1 MKLAPNVK
9 QQSRGI
15 KHKETEVIIFAGSDA
30 WSHAKQWQEH
40 DARMAGDNEPPVWLG
55 EQQLSELDKLQIVPE
70 GRKSVRIFRAGYL
83 APVMIKAIGQK
94 LAAAGVQDANFYPE
108 GMHGQEVQN
117 WREYLARERQNLSD
131 GLVIELPVKQKAQ
144 LSQMADSERA
154 QLLADRFD
162 GVCVHPESE
171 IVHVWRGGVWCPV
184 STMELSREM
193 VAIYSEH
200 RATFSKR
207 VINNAVEALKV
218 IAEPMGEP
226 SGDLLPFANGAL
238 DLKTGEF
245 SPHTPENWITTH
257 NGIEYTPPAPGEN
270 IRDNAPNFH
279 KWLEHAAGKDPR
291 KMMRICAALYMIMAN
306 RYDWQMFIEATG
318 DGGSGKST
326 FTHIASLLAG
336 KQNTVSAEMTSLD
349 DAGGRAQVVGS
360 RLIVLAD
367 QPKYTGEGTGI
378 KKITGGDPVEINPK
392 YEKRFTAVIR
402 AVVLATN
409 NNPMIFT
416 ERAGGV
422 ARRRVIFR
430 FDNIV
435 SEAEKDREL
444 PEKIAAEIPVIIRR
458 LLANFTDP
466 EKARALLLEQRDGD
480 EALAI
485 KQQTDPVIEFCQFLN
500 FLEEARGLMM
510 GGGGDSVK
518 YTTRNSLYR
527 VYLAFMAYAGRSK
540 PLNVAEFSKAMKPA
554 AKVYGHE
561 YITRKVKGVT
571 QTNAITTDDCD
582 AFL

>member
-9 QQSRGI
+9 KQPRGI
-15 KHKETEVIIFAGSDA
+15 KHKDTEVIIFAGSDA
-30 WSHAKQWQEH
+30 WSHAKQWQEQ
-40 DARMAGDNEPPVWLG
+40 DGPASGDNVPPVWLG
-55 EQQLSELDKLQIVPE
+55 PNQLAELDALKIVPD
-70 GRKSVRIFRAGYL
+70 GKKRVRLYQAGEL
-83 APVMIKAIGQK
+83 DLVETKKIGQK
-94 LAAAGVQDANFYPE
+94 LAAADIQDANFYPE
-108 GMHGQEVQN
+108 GMHVQKCEN
-117 WREYLARERQNLSD
+117 WRRYLNAERENIAA
-131 GLVIELPVKQKAQ
+131 GLTMPEQKNTQ
-144 LSQMADSERA
+144 LAQMADSERA
-154 QLLADRFD
+154 QMLAGRFD

-245 SPHTPENWITTH
+245 SPHTPENWITTN

-279 KWLEHAAGKDPR
+279 KWLEHAAGKDSR

-392 YEKRFTAVIR
+392 YEKRFTTVIR

-422 ARRRVIFR
+422 SRRRVIFR

-527 VYLAFMAYAGRSK
+527 VYLAFMAYAGRNK

-561 YITRKVKGVT
+561 YITRKVNGVT

>member
-9 QQSRGI
+9 KQPRGI
-15 KHKETEVIIFAGSDA
+15 KHKDTEVIIFAGSDA
-30 WSHAKQWQEH
+30 WSHAKQWQEQ
-40 DARMAGDNEPPVWLG
+40 DGPASGDNVPPVWLG
-55 EQQLSELDKLQIVPE
+55 PNQLAELDALKIVPD
-70 GRKSVRIFRAGYL
+70 GKKRVRLYQAGEL
-83 APVMIKAIGQK
+83 DLVETKKIGQK
-94 LAAAGVQDANFYPE
+94 LAAADIQDANFYPE
-108 GMHGQEVQN
+108 GMHVQKCEN
-117 WREYLARERQNLSD
+117 WRRYLNAERENIAA
-131 GLVIELPVKQKAQ
+131 GLTMPEQKNTQ
-144 LSQMADSERA
+144 LAQMADSERA
-154 QLLADRFD
+154 QLLAERFD
-162 GVCVHPESE
+162 GVCVHQESE

-193 VAIYSEH
+193 VVIYSEH

-270 IRDNAPNFH
+270 IRDNALNFH
-279 KWLEHAAGKDPR
+279 KWLEHAAGKDQR

-458 LLANFTDP
+458 LLANFTDS

-540 PLNVAEFSKAMKPA
+540 PLNVNDFGKAMKPA
-554 AKVYGHE
+554 VKVYGHE

-571 QTNAITTDDCD
+571 QTNAITTDECD